1 MAKIKSVKAR
11 QVFDSRG
18 FPTVE
23 SEIILDNGSTGRA
36 IVPSG
41 ASTGALEAMEL
52 RDGGDKFAGK
62 GVSKAVGNVN
72 DKIAPEVI
80 GMDASD
86 QAGLDKK
93 MIELDGTEQKS
104 NLGANAILA
113 VSLAV
118 AHAAAGSEP
127 LYKYLARLYKKAGG
141 QEDINLPIPMVNVL
155 NGGAHASGGV
165 DIQEVMLMPVGANDF
180 DQAMEMIADVF
191 HSLKHLLKDEN
202 QPTTVGDE
210 GGFAPN
216 LKSNEEA
223 LGLLVQ
229 AIEKSRFKY
238 GQDIKLAL
246 DIASSEFYKN
256 TKYKLSSDNTELTSY
271 EMISWVK
278 NISNKYDIVSIEDG
292 LAEDDWSGWS
302 KLNAEIGS
310 QIQLVGDDL
319 LVTNPKLLQKAID
332 KKSAN
337 AILIK
342 LNQIGTLSETLEA
355 IIAAQK
361 AGWGTVISHRSGET
375 EDVTISHLAV
385 GTGAGQIKTGSLSRG
400 ERTAKYNELIRIAEE
415 IGSDKLA
422 KFRDKNV

>member
-23 SEIILDNGSTGRA
+23 AEVTLENGAFGRA

-41 ASTGALEAMEL
+41 ASTGALEAVEL

-72 DKIAPEVI
+72 DKIAPEII
-80 GMDASD
+80 GFEASD
-86 QAGLDKK
+86 QSGLDRKL
-93 MIELDGTEQKS
+93 IELDGTEQKS
-104 NLGANAILA
+104 NFGANAILS
-113 VSLAV
+113 VSLAS
-118 AHAAAGSEP
+118 AYAEAGKEP
-127 LYKYLARLYKKAGG
+127 FFKHIAKLYKKAGG
-141 QEDINLPIPMVNVL
+141 KRDAILPVPMVNVL

-165 DIQEVMLMPVGANDF
+165 DIQEVMLMPASAKDF
-180 DQAMEMIADVF
+180 NQAMEIIADVF
-191 HSLKHLLKDEN
+191 HSLKKQLKDMK

-216 LKSNEEA
+216 LNSNEEA
-223 LGLLVQ
+223 LGLLVE

-238 GQDIKLAL
+238 GKDVKLAL
-246 DIASSEFYKN
+246 DIASSEFYEDK
-256 TKYKLSSDNTELTSY
+256 KYKLSSDNTSLSSK
-271 EMISWVK
+271 EMVSWVADLAE
-278 NISNKYDIVSIEDG
+278 KYQIISIEDG
-292 LAEDDWSGWS
+292 LAEDDWEAWR
-302 KLNAEIGS
+302 KLNIEIGNKL
-310 QIQLVGDDL
+310 QLVGDDL
-319 LVTNPKLLQKAID
+319 LVTNPKLLKKAINE
-332 KKSAN
+332 KSAN

-342 LNQIGTLSETLEA
+342 LNQIGTLSETIEA
-355 IIAAQK
+355 IVMAQQ

-400 ERTAKYNELIRIAEE
+400 ERTAKYNELIRIAEL

-422 KFRDKNV
+422 SI

>member
-1 MAKIKSVKAR
+1 MPKIKSVKAR

-23 SEIILDNGSTGRA
+23 AEVILENGSFGRA

-52 RDGGDKFAGK
+52 RDGGNKFAGK

-72 DKIAPEVI
+72 SKIAPGII
-80 GMDASD
+80 GFEAAD
-86 QAGLDKK
+86 QTGLDKK
-93 MIELDGTEQKS
+93 LIELDGTEQKT
-104 NLGANAILA
+104 NFGANAILS
-113 VSLAV
+113 VSLAS
-118 AHAAAGSEP
+118 AYAEAGSEP
-127 LYKYLARLYKKAGG
+127 LYKHIAKLYKKAGG
-141 QEDINLPIPMVNVL
+141 KQGLSLPVPMVNVL

-165 DIQEVMLMPVGANDF
+165 DIQEVMLIPVGAKNF
-180 DQAMEMIADVF
+180 NQAMEIIADVF
-191 HSLKHLLKDEN
+191 HSLKKQLKKMK

-216 LKSNEEA
+216 LNSNEEA
-223 LGLLVQ
+223 LGLLVE
-229 AIEKSRFKY
+229 AIEKSRFEY
-238 GQDIKLAL
+238 GKDVKLAL
-246 DIASSEFYKN
+246 DIASSEFYEGK
-256 TKYKLSSDNTELTSY
+256 KYKLSSDNTVLSSE
-271 EMISWVK
+271 EMVGWVADLSK
-278 NISNKYDIVSIEDG
+278 KYQIISIEDG
-292 LAEDDWSGWS
+292 LAEDDWEAWK
-302 KLNAEIGS
+302 KLNVEIGDT
-310 QIQLVGDDL
+310 IQLVGDDL
-319 LVTNPKLLQKAID
+319 LVTNPKLLKRGI
-332 KKSAN
+332 KEKSAN

-355 IIAAQK
+355 IIMAQK

-400 ERTAKYNELIRIAEE
+400 ERTAKYNELIRIAEQ

-422 KFRDKNV
+422 KI